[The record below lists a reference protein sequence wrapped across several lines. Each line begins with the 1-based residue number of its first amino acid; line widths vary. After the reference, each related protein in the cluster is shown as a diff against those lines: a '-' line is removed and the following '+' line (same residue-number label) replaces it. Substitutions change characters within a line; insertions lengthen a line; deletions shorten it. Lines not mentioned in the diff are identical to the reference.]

1 MARKRPK
8 KPTVEQLRKQLTREG
23 WMWAEKIRTWDPGQ
37 REHLRELVYKDLL
50 KAKKTPT
57 TGARRISELE
67 QVLLALDYAEATDNS
82 AHGYTPYRGGI
93 WEIKSG
99 GLPGQ
104 GRRA

>member
-1 MARKRPK
+1 MGREDPHLGSRPTGT
-8 KPTVEQLRKQLTREG
+8 P
-23 WMWAEKIRTWDPGQ
+23 PGTGP
-37 REHLRELVYKDLL
+37 LDLL